1 MTKIAMVGRGT
12 VGCFS
17 TLHYLHYTDAEI
29 DLIYDPNIAPTPV
42 GEGTDASIPT
52 HLSSTMGFN
61 CADLLDIGGTLKMG
75 IWKEN
80 FPGKDFLHGFIGHA
94 HGFHFDATI
103 LQKMLYEKFKD
114 EPRINLIESN
124 VKSPDEVDA
133 DFVMMS
139 VGFPK
144 ELDDSYNMHDV
155 IPVNSAYITQCY
167 WEYPRFQ
174 HTLTIAR
181 PYGWVFGIPLQ
192 KRCSIGYLFN
202 KDINTLE
209 EVQEDVKNI
218 FEQFKL
224 TPSDNTNHI
233 NFKNYSKKAPIGNR
247 VTWNGNQA
255 FFLEPLEAT
264 SLSTSQSIS
273 RMSYSSWFEGRPV
286 EQSNSDFNYFL
297 EGILGL
303 ISLHYLGKS
312 KFNTSFWDH
321 ANSNA
326 EKWWTNLQ
334 NTKPTVYNELCQF
347 YNEPYND
354 ERGWSTWYDSSWKMN
369 IENLGVKERFSY
381 A

>member
-1 MTKIAMVGRGT
+1 MKKIAMVGRGT
-12 VGCFS
+12 VGCLS
-17 TLHYLHYTDAEI
+17 VLHYLYYTDAEI

-42 GEGTDASIPT
+42 GEGTDASIPA
-52 HLSSTMGFN
+52 HLAQSCNFTT
-61 CADLLDIGGTLKMG
+61 ADLLDIGGTLKSG

-80 FPGKDFLHGFIGHA
+80 FPGEDFLHGFGGNL

-103 LQKMLYEKFKD
+103 LQKMLYKKFKD
-114 EPRINLIESN
+114 ESRINLIESN
-124 VKSPDEVDA
+124 VKHPEEIDA
-133 DFVMMS
+133 DYVMMS
-139 VGFPK
+139 IGFPK
-144 ELDDSYNMHDV
+144 ELDDSYHIHDV

-218 FEQFKL
+218 FGQFKL

-233 NFKNYSKKAPIGNR
+233 NFKNYSKKSPIGNR

-264 SLSTSQSIS
+264 SLSTAHSLS

-286 EQSNSDFNYFL
+286 EQSNEDFNKFL

-312 KFNTSFWDH
+312 KFDTSFWDH
-321 ANSNA
+321 ANA
-326 EKWWTNLQ
+326 EADKWWTNLEQ
-334 NTKPTVYNELCQF
+334 NKPHIFEEVRKFHREL
-347 YNEPYND
+347 YTND
-354 ERGWSTWYDSSWKMN
+354 RGWSTWFDSSWKMH
-369 IENLGVKERFSY
+369 IEKFRLAERFRN